1 MAEPG
6 RVFSAMRLR
15 GGRFERRGFP
25 LEALPELA
33 RYERLVLDVAKVL
46 WKQSNP
52 DRRRVPRGFAEQLQ
66 LRLTEVESGSV
77 IPVLE
82 RGAPPGQIPGPLMD
96 DVSGIFE
103 QARDLIEDTFAAITA
118 GLEMPAS
125 LPLEAL
131 AGFVRFGSTLRNDER
146 IEFRAGTDHPILYS
160 QQVRRRLLARSAVER
175 FQIEGLMGG
184 RVTSV
189 DADARTFV
197 VTTFDGR
204 KVPGTYVDETVHDDL
219 LAVLNSQAKAPVV
232 RLEGILTVN
241 AADEVH
247 GIDDVR
253 SVELFELPERAWGKR
268 LLELAHLGP
277 GWLDGGGEPVAFSAL
292 DAAREVLQLLD
303 DAAVDPPAITP
314 TEDGGVHLEWSD
326 PSRVVSAEFSADLDI
341 LLHRYDASGSE
352 MLDSDDVT
360 MTDAVGWLMSAL
372 RVNA

>member
-1 MAEPG
+1 MEEPG

-15 GGRFERRGFP
+15 GGRYERRGFP
-25 LEALPELA
+25 LESLPELA
-33 RYERLVLDVAKVL
+33 RYERLVLDVAKAL
-46 WKQSNP
+46 WKQGHP
-52 DRRRVPRGFAEQLQ
+52 ERQRVPRGFAEQLQ
-66 LRLTEVESGSV
+66 LRLTKVDGGSV
-77 IPVLE
+77 VPVLE
-82 RGAPPGQIPGPLMD
+82 RGAPPGPSPLID
-96 DVSGIFE
+96 GVSGIFE

-146 IEFRAGTDHPILYS
+146 IEFRAGTDSPILYS

-232 RLEGILTVN
+232 RLDGILTVN

-277 GWLDGGGEPVAFSAL
+277 GWLEGGGEPVAFSAL

-303 DAAVDPPAITP
+303 DAAVDSPAITP

-326 PSRVVSAEFSADLDI
+326 PSKVVSAEFSADLDI
-341 LLHRYDASGSE
+341 SLHRYDASGSE
-352 MLDSDDVT
+352 LLDSDDVT